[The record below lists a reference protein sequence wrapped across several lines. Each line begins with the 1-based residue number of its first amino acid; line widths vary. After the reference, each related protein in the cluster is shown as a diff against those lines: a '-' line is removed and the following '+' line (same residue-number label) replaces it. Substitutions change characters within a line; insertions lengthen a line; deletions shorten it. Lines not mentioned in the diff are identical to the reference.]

1 MVILFGGSF
10 DPIHIGH
17 LLVARDAKERT
28 GADKVIFIPAYLSPL
43 KTSHSA
49 PPEDRLNMLRLAVE
63 GEEGF
68 EVEDYEI
75 KKGGTSYTVDTLL
88 YMRSKL
94 QGKPF
99 FLMGADT
106 FLNFHRWREP
116 QKVLSLCKPLVVD
129 REGRLEKVRSYI
141 SERFPHLKENRDI
154 HLLQVRRIDISATE
168 IRERIR
174 EGKSV
179 RYLVPD
185 KVLEYIEKKGLY
197 R

>member
-10 DPIHIGH
+10 DPVHIGH

-28 GADKVIFIPAYLSPL
+28 EADKVIFIPAYLSPL

-49 PPEDRLNMLRLAVE
+49 PPEDRLNMLKLAVE

-75 KKGGTSYTVDTLL
+75 RKGGTSYTVDTLL
-88 YMRSKL
+88 YMRTKL
-94 QGKPF
+94 REKPF

-106 FLNFHRWREP
+106 FLRFHRWREP
-116 QKVLSLCKPLVVD
+116 EKVLSLCKPLVVD
-129 REGRLEKVRSYI
+129 RDGKLEKVRSYI
-141 SERFPHLKENRDI
+141 SEKFPRLEVNEDI
-154 HLLQVRRIDISATE
+154 FFLRVRRVDISATE
-168 IRERIR
+168 IRERIKK
-174 EGKSV
+174 GKSI

-185 KVLEYIEKKGLY
+185 KVLEYIEERGLY